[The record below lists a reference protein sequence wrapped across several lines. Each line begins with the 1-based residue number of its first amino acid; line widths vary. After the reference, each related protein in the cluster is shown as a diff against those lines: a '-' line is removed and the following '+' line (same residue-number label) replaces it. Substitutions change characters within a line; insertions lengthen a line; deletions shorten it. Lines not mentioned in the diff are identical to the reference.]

1 MSYTKITDDNEFYE
15 AVQSTKDLRDALKE
29 GISQRKD
36 TIKKLRDLRTEV
48 KESYDKHK
56 KAIIGGTVA
65 TVTGS
70 ALGIAGFV
78 SGFFTFGVGF
88 GLAIAGGAL
97 AAAGGTTIAG
107 SQIGYHV
114 ISGSKCKDAQK
125 AIEED
130 TGMAAKIEKY
140 GAELDKHLKSLSKKH
155 NTSEEGMMNQVKH
168 YISYGKLPKYV
179 GAFTY
184 NAGKFTEFTVDGI
197 KTAVRAATAG
207 RAAVTGARLTANG
220 LRTAAGILR
229 VGSVALDVIF
239 IPIDLGMML
248 KAAYDVHEYKKT
260 GASNSN
266 AAQQITEWIIE
277 LKKNLKQ
284 MEAFLKECETEV

>member
-1 MSYTKITDDNEFYE
+1 MSYTKITDDSEFFE

-36 TIKKLRDLRTEV
+36 TIEKLRQLRTEV
-48 KESYDKHK
+48 EESYDKHK

-114 ISGSKCKDAQK
+114 ISGRRCKEAQSAINEDSK
-125 AIEED
+125 
-130 TGMAAKIEKY
+130 MAAKIEKY
-140 GAELDKHLKSLSKKH
+140 GSKLDKHLKSLSKKH
-155 NTSEEGMMNQVKH
+155 NTTEEGTLSQVKH
-168 YISYGKLPKYV
+168 YISYGKLPKYI
-179 GAFTY
+179 G
-184 NAGKFTEFTVDGI
+184 
-197 KTAVRAATAG
+197 
-207 RAAVTGARLTANG
+207 
-220 LRTAAGILR
+220 
-229 VGSVALDVIF
+229 
-239 IPIDLGMML
+239 
-248 KAAYDVHEYKKT
+248 
-260 GASNSN
+260 
-266 AAQQITEWIIE
+266 
-277 LKKNLKQ
+277 
-284 MEAFLKECETEV
+284 